1 MSELLSRKKV
11 NNVRINRHTTK
22 NTQYWAVPPNVL
34 PHVTTDAIPPT
45 IPNTFTRAAAES
57 PADIRPIHTMTPPAA
72 EINPIYNNS
81 VMSPA
86 DYINPIYN
94 NPMTPL
100 AAEINPIYNNPV
112 TPPTAEINPI
122 YNDPVMSPALILQF
136 LRNTMFIVKNAPSD
150 GFKCDE
156 CDLVFVWKVNLKIH
170 KNIHNESA

>member
-34 PHVTTDAIPPT
+34 PHVTTDAIPP
-45 IPNTFTRAAAES
+45 
-57 PADIRPIHTMTPPAA
+57 IHTMTPPAD
-72 EINPIYNNS
+72 EINTIYNNP

>member
-11 NNVRINRHTTK
+11 NNVRINRHTIK
-22 NTQYWAVPPNVL
+22 NTQYWSVPPNVL
-34 PHVTTDAIPPT
+34 PLVTTDAIP
-45 IPNTFTRAAAES
+45 
-57 PADIRPIHTMTPPAA
+57 PIHTMTPPAD
-72 EINPIYNNS
+72 EINTIYNNP
-81 VMSPA
+81 VMSPG

-112 TPPTAEINPI
+112 TPHAYADEINPI

-136 LRNTMFIVKNAPSD
+136 LRNTMFIVKNEMASTIDAPSD

-156 CDLVFVWKVNLKIH
+156 CDLVFVWK
-170 KNIHNESA
+170 